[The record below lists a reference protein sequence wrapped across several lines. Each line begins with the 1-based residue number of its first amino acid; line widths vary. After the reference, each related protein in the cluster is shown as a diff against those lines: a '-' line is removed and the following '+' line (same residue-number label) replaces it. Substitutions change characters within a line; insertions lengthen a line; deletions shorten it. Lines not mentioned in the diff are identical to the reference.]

1 MNRREVLQ
9 RSALALGYAI
19 TGPALAGILNGCKAQ
34 PELTYKPDFFTA
46 DQAQLISELSEIII
60 PKTTTAG
67 AKDAGVPFFIDS
79 MLKEVYPKQD
89 QDAFIKGL
97 VEFDEDAKK
106 AFGDSFV
113 DCKPADQVAHVKKH
127 HDAALAGS
135 DVNVSSGWWNSGS
148 GEMPF
153 ILKVKE
159 LTILGFFTSEPG
171 ATKVLKYEEVPGPYK
186 GCVPYEEVG
195 KQWAT

>member
-9 RSALALGYAI
+9 RSAIALGYAI
-19 TGPALAGILNGCKAQ
+19 TGPALVGLLNGCKAQ
-34 PELTYKPDFFTA
+34 PELTYTPDFFNA
-46 DQAQLISELSEIII
+46 EQAQLISELSEIII

-67 AKDAGVPFFIDS
+67 AKEAGVPFFIDS

-89 QDAFIKGL
+89 QEAFIKGL
-97 VEFDEDAKK
+97 AEFDADAKNT
-106 AFGDSFV
+106 FGDSFV
-113 DCKPADQVAHVKKH
+113 DCKTADKLSHVKKY
-127 HDAALAGS
+127 HDAALANS
-135 DVNVSSGWWNSGS
+135 EVNVSSGWWGSGS
-148 GEMPF
+148 GEKPF

-171 ATKVLKYEEVPGPYK
+171 ATQVLKYEQVPGPFK
-186 GCVPYEEVG
+186 GCVPYAEVG